1 MIFVYNRLSNLRRLH
16 ITVEFTSVDLITSVY
31 KETPDDDND
40 DDDDDDA
47 YSSKH
52 VEV

>member
-1 MIFVYNRLSNLRRLH
+1 LRHLY
-16 ITVEFTSVDLITSVY
+16 ITVEFTSIDLVTSLHN
-31 KETPDDDND
+31 ETP
-40 DDDDDDA
+40 DDDDA